1 METNSTSSR
10 SSRNTHSAT
19 TDASEA
25 SGKTT
30 VFDVVT
36 GRLIEALER
45 GTVPWRKEWD
55 APGFRIPL
63 NLTSGK
69 PYQGINFFLL
79 SLAGETF
86 GAPYWLT
93 FRQALERGGH
103 VRKGE
108 QGVPV
113 FFWKVL
119 DRKRE
124 DNDSGPDNEHT
135 SRRFVARYYT
145 VFNVEQCDG
154 IEYPKPERTGRDI
167 PPLEAC
173 DQLIAGYA
181 AGPEIRHG
189 APGASYSPIRDVV
202 KMPDRS
208 AFHGSEGYY
217 ATLFHELIHSTGH
230 PKRLARFMPDSP
242 PPPFGSPDYSREE
255 LVAELGA
262 AYLCAQAGIS
272 NATEENSAAYVAG
285 WLRALKSDSRAIVLA
300 AGAASKAAALVS
312 GAAD

>member
-1 METNSTSSR
+1 METNSIRSSSSR
-10 SSRNTHSAT
+10 HPRSPADSSE
-19 TDASEA
+19 D

-69 PYQGINFFLL
+69 PYHGINFFVL
-79 SLAGETF
+79 SLAGESF
-86 GAPYWLT
+86 ASPYWLT

-108 QGVPV
+108 KGIPV

-119 DRKRE
+119 DRADE
-124 DNDSGPDNEHT
+124 AEAGPDDDHAA
-135 SRRFVARYYT
+135 RRFVARYYT

-154 IEYPKPERTGRDI
+154 IEYPKPERTTRDI
-167 PPLEAC
+167 PPIEAC
-173 DQLIAGYA
+173 DRIVARYP

-189 APGASYSPIRDVV
+189 ATGASYFPIGDVV
-202 KMPDRS
+202 RMPDRS
-208 AFHGSEGYY
+208 VFHTPEAYY
-217 ATLFHELIHSTGH
+217 ATLFHELVHSTGH
-230 PKRLARFMPDSP
+230 PKRLARFTPDSP
-242 PPPFGSPDYSREE
+242 PPPFGSADYSREE

-262 AYLCAQAGIS
+262 AFLCAQAGIS
-272 NATEENSAAYVAG
+272 NATEGNSAAYLAG
-285 WLRALKSDSRAIVLA
+285 WLRVLKTDKRAVVLA
-300 AGAASKAAALVS
+300 AGAATRAAALIS
-312 GAAD
+312 GSSS

>member
-1 METNSTSSR
+1 
-10 SSRNTHSAT
+10 
-19 TDASEA
+19 
-25 SGKTT
+25 
-30 VFDVVT
+30 VT

-55 APGFRIPL
+55 APRFRAPL

-69 PYQGINFFLL
+69 PYHGINFFLL
-79 SLAGETF
+79 SLAGEAF
-86 GAPYWLT
+86 GSPYWLT

-103 VRKGE
+103 VRKGA

-119 DRKRE
+119 DRKAE
-124 DNDSGPDNEHT
+124 SADSGPDSEHA

-154 IEYPKPERTGRDI
+154 IEYPKPERTTREI
-167 PPLEAC
+167 PAVEAC
-173 DQLIAGYA
+173 DRILATNP
-181 AGPEIRHG
+181 AGPEIHHG
-189 APGASYSPIRDVV
+189 ASGASYAPIGDVV
-202 KMPDRS
+202 GMPDRS
-208 AFHGSEGYY
+208 AFHSPEGYY

-230 PKRLARFMPDSP
+230 PRRLARFTPDSP

-262 AYLCAQAGIS
+262 ACLCAQAGIS
-272 NATEENSAAYVAG
+272 NSTIDNSAAYLAG
-285 WLRALKSDSRAIVLA
+285 WLQVLKADRRTVVFA
-300 AGAASKAAALVS
+300 AGAATKAASLIA
-312 GAAD
+312 GAEAR

>member
-1 METNSTSSR
+1 MNSTATDSASSPPA
-10 SSRNTHSAT
+10 SAPI
-19 TDASEA
+19 
-25 SGKTT
+25 GKTT

-86 GAPYWLT
+86 GSPYWLT

-103 VRKGE
+103 VRKGA

-119 DRKRE
+119 ERSDSDSEHGRDGDRA
-124 DNDSGPDNEHT
+124 D
-135 SRRFVARYYT
+135 RRFVARYYT

-154 IEYPKPERTGRDI
+154 IEYPKPELTTRDI
-167 PPLEAC
+167 LPIEAC
-173 DQLIAGYA
+173 DRIVAGYPN
-181 AGPEIRHG
+181 GPEIRHG
-189 APGASYSPIRDVV
+189 SAGASYAPIGDVV
-202 KMPDRS
+202 RMPDRS
-208 AFHGSEGYY
+208 AFHSPEGYY

-230 PKRLARFMPDSP
+230 PKRLARFDETCP

-262 AYLCAQAGIS
+262 AFLCAQAGIS
-272 NATEENSAAYVAG
+272 NATLDNSAAYIAG
-285 WLRALKSDSRAIVLA
+285 WIKVLRSDKRAVVLA
-300 AGAASKAAALVS
+300 AGAASKAAALLS
-312 GAAD
+312 GAAG

>member
-1 METNSTSSR
+1 MNATATDQISSPSP
-10 SSRNTHSAT
+10 SSA
-19 TDASEA
+19 A
-25 SGKTT
+25 GKTT

-55 APGFRIPL
+55 APGFRMPL

-69 PYQGINFFLL
+69 PYHGINFFLL

-86 GAPYWLT
+86 GSPYWLT

-103 VRKGE
+103 VRKGA

-119 DRKRE
+119 DRKAP
-124 DNDSGPDNEHT
+124 DSEAGPDSEQAG
-135 SRRFVARYYT
+135 RRFVARYYT

-154 IEYPKPERTGRDI
+154 IEYPKPERTTRDI
-167 PPLEAC
+167 PAVESC
-173 DQLIAGYA
+173 DRIVVSYA
-181 AGPEIRHG
+181 AGPQIRHG
-189 APGASYSPIRDVV
+189 ASGASYAPIGDVV
-202 KMPDRS
+202 RMPDRT
-208 AFHGSEGYY
+208 AFHSPEGYY

-230 PKRLARFMPDSP
+230 PKRLARFSEDSP

-262 AYLCAQAGIS
+262 AFLCAQAGIS
-272 NATEENSAAYVAG
+272 NATIANSAAYLAG
-285 WLRALKSDSRAIVLA
+285 WLRVLKTDKRAVVLA
-300 AGAASKAAALVS
+300 AGAATKAAATIS
-312 GAAD
+312 GSIS